1 MFSKILVSLDIS
13 KTDSWKRKTLMTAVS
28 LANQYQSELIVL
40 SVIDVDIRGGWLQ
53 GGEGEQYLE
62 KHCRMRRRQLE
73 HFCSENI
80 SPSIETKTIAR
91 AGHVYQNIIDTAKE
105 LNVDLIVMGAT
116 QPKLTDY
123 LLGTNASRVVQY
135 SKCSTMIIRD

>member
-1 MFSKILVSLDIS
+1 MYKKILVSLDIS
-13 KTDSWKRKTLMTAVS
+13 KENSWKRKTLATAVS
-28 LANQYQSELIVL
+28 LAKQYQSELVVL
-40 SVIDVDIRGGWLQ
+40 SVIDVDTRGGWLQ

-62 KHCRMRRRQLE
+62 EHCQMRRRQLA
-73 HFCSENI
+73 HFCEEKVS
-80 SPSIETKTIAR
+80 SDVRVSVVAK

-105 LNVDLIVMGAT
+105 LSVDLIIIGAT
-116 QPKLTDY
+116 QPKISNY